1 MSLSRIVKL
10 GNWHEI
16 ILGRDISKQLED
28 DVVYSVQNVM
38 GVIIITPIGK
48 SAREK
53 AVKDQYP
60 SWKSDLRTA
69 MQVLQDGNTFITEEE
84 YIAVKESKNEK

>member
-10 GNWHEI
+10 GNWNEI
-16 ILGRDISKQLED
+16 VLGRDISNQLED
-28 DVVYSVQNVM
+28 DVVYSVQNVL

-48 SAREK
+48 SARDM

-60 SWKSDLRTA
+60 NWDGRDLRKA
-69 MQVLQDGNTFITEEE
+69 GQVLQDGNTFITEEE
-84 YIAVKESKNEK
+84 YIACKKAKS